1 MGTRTLTA
9 LSTGA
14 ALLALGACTGAP
26 TPPLEA
32 ARAEVQAAQSDPQ
45 LVRFAPGELEQARMA
60 LQNAEA
66 AYMEGAD
73 VDDIDSKAYIASQSV
88 AIARAAADERSTTE
102 QASTLDAERERIR
115 VAALKEQLASMQPK
129 ETDRGLIVTIG
140 DVLFDTASSTLRPGG
155 IQQVGRVADAL
166 TANPGQ
172 TVIVEGHADSRG
184 SESYNMA
191 LSQRRADAVRAELV
205 AGGVPP
211 NQIVARGMGEGYP
224 VTTNATAAGQ
234 QQNRRVEIVIQGA
247 STASTRPMG

>member
-1 MGTRTLTA
+1 MRMGTLKA
-9 LSTGA
+9 LSAGT
-14 ALLALGACTGAP
+14 ALLALGACTAP
-26 TPPLEA
+26 NQALDA
-32 ARAEVQAAQSDPQ
+32 ARAEVQTAQSDPG
-45 LVRFAPGELEQARMA
+45 LVRYAPGELEQARMA
-60 LQNAEA
+60 LRDAETVYA
-66 AYMEGAD
+66 EDGD
-73 VDDIDSKAYIASQSV
+73 VDTVNSKAYVASQSV
-88 AIARAAADERSTTE
+88 AIARVAADERRATE
-102 QASTLDAERERIR
+102 QAGTLDAERERIR
-115 VAALKEQLASMQPK
+115 VAALKEQLAAMQPR

-155 IQQVGRVADAL
+155 IQQVNRVADAL
-166 TANPGQ
+166 VANPGQ

-191 LSQRRADAVRAELV
+191 LSQRRADTVRAELV

-247 STASTRPMG
+247 STTSTQPMG